1 MSNIILTGLPRSGT
15 TLLCALL
22 NKLPNA
28 VAMAEPMSPNPEW
41 SREQLLHS
49 IHEFLLESRTKALNE
64 GVFLTKIRS
73 GVAVDNTISMPPSSK
88 SLRVGDSN
96 KAYIPVNKH
105 LSKDFNLFIKHPTLF
120 TLLAEELSRHFPLFA
135 TVRNPLAVLASWQTV
150 AFSIRDG
157 RQHMV
162 ETFDKALANKIAS
175 IPDRID
181 RQVETLSWMFAIYE
195 RLGNDKI
202 IRFEDL
208 SANTE
213 YQLSRVHDQVVS
225 LDYPIMIE
233 RIEDRYP
240 QVDLKPLAQAL
251 RRIAPQI
258 KSFYPDFDD
267 ELERYAK

>member
-28 VAMAEPMSPNPEW
+28 IAMAEPMSPNPEC
-41 SREQLLHS
+41 SKEQLLNS
-49 IHEFLLESRTKALNE
+49 IHAFLTESRTKALSE

-73 GVAVDNTISMPPSSK
+73 GVSVDNTISMSPSSAM
-88 SLRVGDSN
+88 LRVGDSD
-96 KAYIPVNKH
+96 KAYIDVGKC
-105 LSKDFNLFIKHPTLF
+105 LSNDFNLFIKHPTLF
-120 TLLAEELSRHFPLFA
+120 TLLAEDLSKYYPLFA
-135 TVRNPLAVLASWQTV
+135 SIRNPLAVLASWQTV

-162 ETFDKALANKIAS
+162 ETFDKALAARIAK

-181 RQVETLSWMFAIYE
+181 RQVETLSWMFAVYE
-195 RLGNDKI
+195 RLGKDKI

-208 SANTE
+208 SSNTE
-213 YQLSRVHDQVVS
+213 SQLSRIHDQIIP
-225 LDYPIMIE
+225 LNHPIPLE
-233 RIEDRYP
+233 KIEDRYP
-240 QVDLKPLAQAL
+240 QVDLKPLVQAL

-258 KSFYPDFDD
+258 KNFYPDFDE
-267 ELERYAK
+267 ELDRYEK